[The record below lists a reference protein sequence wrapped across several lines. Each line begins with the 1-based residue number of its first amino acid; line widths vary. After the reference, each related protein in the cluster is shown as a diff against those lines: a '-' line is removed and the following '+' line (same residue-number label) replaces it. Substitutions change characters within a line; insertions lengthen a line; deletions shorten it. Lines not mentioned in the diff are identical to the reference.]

1 MIETG
6 ESQNRNFYRHI
17 FDSTL
22 LFTRHSS
29 VFQIISWNWNDGTW
43 SNAKCRR
50 RKSSNTWYYIVICAT
65 LCVSFSSKLKATNVF
80 PKHILNSKA
89 RDRLIQA
96 SKKLLCHVIVNNY
109 LCNVL
114 CKFLM
119 KSESTWKYEI
129 KEQAPQ
135 PTLLYCGSTV
145 QSSQRKCYI
154 KKTVLKNFAVS
165 TRSSCV
171 GVSFLKRMQNW
182 RPATLLKRSPNAGI
196 FPWILQNL

>member
-1 MIETG
+1 MKQLATIIETG

-50 RKSSNTWYYIVICAT
+50 RKSFNTWYYIVICAT

-135 PTLLYCGSTV
+135 PTLLYCVSTV
-145 QSSQRKCYI
+145 QSSQRRCYI
-154 KKTVLKNFAVS
+154 KKL
-165 TRSSCV
+165 
-171 GVSFLKRMQNW
+171 FLK
-182 RPATLLKRSPNAGI
+182 
-196 FPWILQNL
+196 ILQYPQEAPVLESLFKKRCRTEGLQLC